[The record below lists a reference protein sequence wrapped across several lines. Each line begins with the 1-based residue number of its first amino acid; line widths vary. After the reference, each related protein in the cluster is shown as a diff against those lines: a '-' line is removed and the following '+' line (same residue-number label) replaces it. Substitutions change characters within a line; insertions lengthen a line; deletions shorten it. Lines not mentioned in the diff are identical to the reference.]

1 MLRESLSHRRNED
14 GDDVFDEG
22 VYGEAWDVRP

>member
-1 MLRESLSHRRNED
+1 MLRGGLSQRRNED

-22 VYGEAWDVRP
+22 VFGEAWDVRS